1 MSTTFNKRLLI
12 VWLILSSMTL
22 AYVWM
27 DHTVDQ
33 NGTLRAST
41 VVTVSAIVIALIKVR
56 IIFREFMEVRHAPAL
71 LCRLTD
77 AWVVLI
83 GVCLLGSYF
92 SARRSPADR
101 RADANCQFSDG
112 QFASARARNA
122 RNARPAR

>member
-1 MSTTFNKRLLI
+1 VSTKFNKRLLV
-12 VWLILSSMTL
+12 VWLILTSMTL

-27 DHTVDQ
+27 DHTADH

-77 AWVVLI
+77 GWVVLV
-83 GVCLLGSYF
+83 GACLLGSYF
-92 SARRSPADR
+92 VGSALA
-101 RADANCQFSDG
+101 G
-112 QFASARARNA
+112 
-122 RNARPAR
+122 

>member
-1 MSTTFNKRLLI
+1 VSTKFNKRLLV
-12 VWLILSSMTL
+12 VWLILTSMTL

-27 DHTVDQ
+27 DHTADH

-41 VVTVSAIVIALIKVR
+41 VVTVSAIAIALIKVR

-92 SARRSPADR
+92 VGSAVA
-101 RADANCQFSDG
+101 G
-112 QFASARARNA
+112 
-122 RNARPAR
+122 

>member
-1 MSTTFNKRLLI
+1 MSTTFNRRLLI
-12 VWLILSSMTL
+12 VWLILTSMTL

-56 IIFREFMEVRHAPAL
+56 VIIREFMEVRHAPAL

-77 AWVVLI
+77 LWVVLT
-83 GVCLLGSYF
+83 GVSLLGSYF
-92 SARRSPADR
+92 VGMLLSTS
-101 RADANCQFSDG
+101 
-112 QFASARARNA
+112 
-122 RNARPAR
+122 

>member
-1 MSTTFNKRLLI
+1 VSTPFNKRLLA
-12 VWLILSSMTL
+12 VWAILTSMTL
-22 AYVWM
+22 VYVWL
-27 DHTVDQ
+27 DHSVDQ

-56 IIFREFMEVRHAPAL
+56 IIFREFMEVRRAPAL

-92 SARRSPADR
+92 VGSAIA
-101 RADANCQFSDG
+101 G
-112 QFASARARNA
+112 
-122 RNARPAR
+122 